1 VSVKDERYV
10 SYDCIGPA
18 HISLPHFTR
27 ILFFL
32 TMDAEMMAAMGIA
45 GFGKQ
50 VKKRE
55 LDPARFDKNKR
66 EQVSTAWRIIRIG

>member
-1 VSVKDERYV
+1 
-10 SYDCIGPA
+10 
-18 HISLPHFTR
+18 
-27 ILFFL
+27 
-32 TMDAEMMAAMGIA
+32 MDNTEMMAAMGIA

-66 EQVSTAWRIIRIG
+66 EQVSNAWRIIARSS